1 MLTAITLAP
10 PLPGLG
16 KLQTFL
22 CVTYV
27 GTDAVVG
34 CSSGELYRFKGRQ
47 LVQVVQV
54 SSTLIR
60 CYYIHQCSI
69 CATAACVQF
78 RKGTEL
84 LCELVLVLEP
94 FTLRCH
100 GR

>member
-1 MLTAITLAP
+1 MYKYCYVYCLITTAP

-27 GTDAVVG
+27 GNDAVVG

-54 SSTLIR
+54 SGTLCCPIAVKN
-60 CYYIHQCSI
+60 HCSI
-69 CATAACVQF
+69 SSAAAACMQQF
-78 RKGTEL
+78 YRSTKALAYTF
-84 LCELVLVLEP
+84 P
-94 FTLRCH
+94 SA
-100 GR
+100 